1 MNKREKKVRS
11 EISGILSELSSAE
24 QERYARDLEAF
35 VYTEIK
41 RIRDK
46 RMEALL
52 KEKNQQVYSV
62 RVY

>member
-11 EISGILSELSSAE
+11 EISGILSEKSSVE
-24 QERYARDLEAF
+24 RERYARDLEAF
-35 VYTEIK
+35 VYTEIR

-46 RMEALL
+46 EMEVLL
-52 KEKNQQVYSV
+52 KEKDQHVY